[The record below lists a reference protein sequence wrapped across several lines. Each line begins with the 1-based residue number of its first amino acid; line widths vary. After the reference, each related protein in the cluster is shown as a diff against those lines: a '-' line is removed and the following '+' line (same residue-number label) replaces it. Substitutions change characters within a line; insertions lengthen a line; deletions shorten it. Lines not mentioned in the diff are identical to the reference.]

1 MSARKDCFLSIKS
14 GRVGS
19 RSRTTQTHYLV
30 PNSTYILLNEKQVV
44 FILENVDGNLLL
56 REARQDPKKTAQRTK
71 GYLRKNPC
79 LHRINLFNLMYF
91 TIFESETIFSVKP
104 LLSVKPYLNVKPFL
118 VWNRIGM
125 IPYSCE
131 TVFECDAGKIDI
143 RP

>member
-30 PNSTYILLNEKQVV
+30 RNSTYILLNEKQVV

-56 REARQDPKKTAQRTK
+56 REARQDPKKVAQRTK

-79 LHRINLFNLMYF
+79 LGLNACPDGWGTFLEKNFPSSNGHLLDFF
-91 TIFESETIFSVKP
+91 KP
-104 LLSVKPYLNVKPFL
+104 LVGWFGALIISDLCSEN
-118 VWNRIGM
+118 
-125 IPYSCE
+125 
-131 TVFECDAGKIDI
+131 
-143 RP
+143 